1 MSYPNPNIIADIRR
15 ECRTGI
21 TTASTECLTGELR
34 ILYSEVVTYSSTTSA
49 CWPARLRKAWSSD
62 DVVREWWR

>member
-1 MSYPNPNIIADIRR
+1 MTINSSNIIADIRR
-15 ECRTGI
+15 ECRTGAA
-21 TTASTECLTGELR
+21 TVTTECLTSDLG
-34 ILYSEVVTYSSTTSA
+34 ILYSHVVTHSSTTSA